1 MTLPRPASR
10 LVLVGAILCAM
21 LGLLGASL
29 AAAAPEGTLI
39 IAMHF
44 SPVTRSLE
52 RGTFMTSWREKK
64 HKGVVLTSSGVSGN
78 AAPRLESFVTKNG
91 AFAYGALP
99 EVVHHLGFLIGV
111 GPRVDDIMATAI
123 PGLYMSPYED
133 LKLRAR

>member
-29 AAAAPEGTLI
+29 AAAAPEGTLT

-78 AAPRLESFVTKNG
+78 AATN
-91 AFAYGALP
+91 
-99 EVVHHLGFLIGV
+99 
-111 GPRVDDIMATAI
+111 DIMATAI
-123 PGLYMSPYED
+123 PGFYMSPYED